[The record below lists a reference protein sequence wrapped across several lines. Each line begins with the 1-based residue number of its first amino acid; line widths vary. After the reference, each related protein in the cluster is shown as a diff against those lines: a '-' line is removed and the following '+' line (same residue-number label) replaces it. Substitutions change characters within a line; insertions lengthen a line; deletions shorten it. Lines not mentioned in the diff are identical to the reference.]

1 MYGFQLATQVLVSA
15 DVAAGQP
22 RRARRTALSALRMAC
37 LAALATAAALHLGRA
52 SIAATLVRD
61 PLVTKAFESLVPPAM
76 VMLLIYGVMW
86 APGPLFGAFRSWETA
101 RNASQDPVFE
111 ASEGALYGLG
121 CYAFAAQVTSLASLA
136 AVLVMLHLGRQ
147 GCGS

>member
-86 APGPLFGAFRSWETA
+86 APRPLSEPFGAGKRPETPPKSLFSRSPRA
-101 RNASQDPVFE
+101 LCMAS
-111 ASEGALYGLG
+111 GA
-121 CYAFAAQVTSLASLA
+121 TPS
-136 AVLVMLHLGRQ
+136 RRR
-147 GCGS
+147 